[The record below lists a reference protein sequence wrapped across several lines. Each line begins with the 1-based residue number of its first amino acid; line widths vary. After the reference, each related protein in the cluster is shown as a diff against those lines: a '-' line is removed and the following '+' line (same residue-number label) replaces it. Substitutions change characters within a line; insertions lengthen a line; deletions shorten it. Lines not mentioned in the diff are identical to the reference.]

1 MEVSCHLH
9 MKKMLN
15 SPIFD
20 LCNRFLVVAIERGI
34 KDSTIVSEIKKGWAQ
49 EKESVF
55 VFRLVRLEHE
65 AVVNFNTYF
74 RMMAGVSETRT
85 KFPIS
90 SATSVGELNDTVW
103 ELDQSPAL
111 LREILTFFLFFFV
124 FSRSRPTSSSPL
136 PRFALVSLA
145 ITEMAKVG
153 DYFFFW
159 HNSSLRNDG

>member
-1 MEVSCHLH
+1 MEVSCHPP

-103 ELDQSPAL
+103 QLDQSPAL
-111 LREILTFFLFFFV
+111 LREILTFFLFFFLS
-124 FSRSRPTSSSPL
+124 FPDQGPPQAPRCRGSLWSPWQLRKWQRWGIISS
-136 PRFALVSLA
+136 FG
-145 ITEMAKVG
+145 TTHG
-153 DYFFFW
+153 
-159 HNSSLRNDG
+159 